1 MAISANGAFL
11 DRVAGSRAGR
21 FNGIGGILVL
31 TLRRA
36 FHFNLSATF
45 ADGKALVALKRRLNS
60 EAGDKGIQ
68 FVTISRPVAFGEYAP
83 YTLAEDVNEFVKLVQ
98 AMIEKEKQ
106 E

>member
-1 MAISANGAFL
+1 MCYL
-11 DRVAGSRAGR
+11 VAKDPEERGCYA
-21 FNGIGGILVL
+21 LK
-31 TLRRA
+31 TT
-36 FHFNLSATF
+36 H
-45 ADGKALVALKRRLNS
+45 GKALVALKRRLNS